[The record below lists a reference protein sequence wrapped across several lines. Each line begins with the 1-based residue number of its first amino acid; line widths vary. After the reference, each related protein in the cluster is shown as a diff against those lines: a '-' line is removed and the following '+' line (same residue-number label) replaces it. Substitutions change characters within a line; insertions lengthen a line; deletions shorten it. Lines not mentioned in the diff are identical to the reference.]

1 MRLRWG
7 LVTVAFSEL
16 LGLASMGRLRFFRG
30 LVVTSESL
38 DSAPVSESLDSPSS
52 ESLDPEAA
60 WEASPEPLG
69 PESSCSSESLDP
81 EAASD
86 PLGPEFSCATGPEVL
101 ASSPFTAVRC
111 EDSLSIRVWRLPVA
125 TRLW

>member
-1 MRLRWG
+1 MRLRRDP
-7 LVTVAFSEL
+7 VTVAFSEL
-16 LGLASMGRLRFFRG
+16 LGSASMGRLRFFGG

-38 DSAPVSESLDSPSS
+38 DSALVSESLDSPSS

-60 WEASPEPLG
+60 WEAPDPLG

-101 ASSPFTAVRC
+101 ASSPFSAMRC

-125 TRLW
+125 TRLL